1 MTLNYTLCNPCL
13 KLQHIVK
20 SERGVITQC
29 LKEIVPLVNG
39 VQSYFVEVT
48 SDSGVQYGISAYGN
62 EAKELYE
69 MTMTILGTNT
79 DFLIPQI

>member
-1 MTLNYTLCNPCL
+1 MSLNYPLCNPST
-13 KLQHIVK
+13 KLQYIVK

-48 SDSGVQYGISAYGN
+48 SENGVQYGISAFGN
-62 EAKELYE
+62 EAKDLYE
-69 MTMTILGTNT
+69 MTMTILGING
-79 DFLIPQI
+79 

>member
-1 MTLNYTLCNPCL
+1 MSLNYPPCNPSI
-13 KLQHIVK
+13 KLQHIVE

-48 SDSGVQYGISAYGN
+48 SESGVQYGISAYGN

-69 MTMTILGTNT
+69 MTMTILGINA
-79 DFLIPQI
+79 